1 MATRVSLAHNA
12 KAREKIQTS
21 QLINRLMDHAL
32 GKVELSASRIKA
44 IEILLKKTLP
54 DLAQMT
60 IEGGD
65 KPIQY
70 AQVSSEPLTAD
81 EWLTKHGPG
90 DHRPAPSTH

>member
-1 MATRVSLAHNA
+1 MAARKNVANNQR
-12 KAREKIQTS
+12 ARERIQTT
-21 QLINRLMDHAL
+21 QLINRLTNHAL
-32 GKVELSASRIKA
+32 GKLKLEPTQVKS

-60 IEGGD
+60 VEGGD

-90 DHRPAPSTH
+90 DHRPAHNTH

>member
-1 MATRVSLAHNA
+1 MAARKNVANNQR
-12 KAREKIQTS
+12 ARERIQTT
-21 QLINRLMDHAL
+21 QLINRLTNHAL
-32 GKVELSASRIKA
+32 GKLKLEPTQVKS

-60 IEGGD
+60 VEGGD

-90 DHRPAPSTH
+90 ALKPAPSTH

>member
-1 MATRVSLAHNA
+1 MAARKNVANNQR
-12 KAREKIQTS
+12 ARERIQTT
-21 QLINRLMDHAL
+21 QLINRLTNHAL
-32 GKVELSASRIKA
+32 GKLKLEPTQVKS